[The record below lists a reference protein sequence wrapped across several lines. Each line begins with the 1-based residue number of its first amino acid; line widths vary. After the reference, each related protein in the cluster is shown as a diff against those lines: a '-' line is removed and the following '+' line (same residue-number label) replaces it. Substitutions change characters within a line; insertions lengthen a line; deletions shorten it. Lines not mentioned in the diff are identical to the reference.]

1 MTENSEVV
9 INQDFEL
16 YTNYNQGDSYKQF
29 NIIEV

>member
-16 YTNYNQGDSYKQF
+16 YTNYNKGDSYK
-29 NIIEV
+29 NYD

>member
-16 YTNYNQGDSYKQF
+16 YTNYNQGDSY
-29 NIIEV
+29 NNYE